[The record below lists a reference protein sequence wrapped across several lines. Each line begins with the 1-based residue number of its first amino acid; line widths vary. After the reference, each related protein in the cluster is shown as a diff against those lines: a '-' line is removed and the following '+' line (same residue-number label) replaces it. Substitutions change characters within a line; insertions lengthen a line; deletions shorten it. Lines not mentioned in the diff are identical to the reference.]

1 MNNKLK
7 LFIYRKSELI
17 RQNKT
22 QLRHFLPDQIGG
34 GKKLKV
40 IYNYYEYIFNEAIDK
55 NYYVLYSKDEFE
67 CVAFIIDKENNSWY
81 W

>member
-1 MNNKLK
+1 MDIKLK

-22 QLRHFLPDQIGG
+22 QLRHFLADQIGG

-40 IYNYYEYIFNEAIDK
+40 IIHH
-55 NYYVLYSKDEFE
+55 V
-67 CVAFIIDKENNSWY
+67 
-81 W
+81 

>member
-1 MNNKLK
+1 MDNKLK

-22 QLRHFLPDQIGG
+22 QLRHFLVDQIGG

-40 IYNYYEYIFNEAIDK
+40 IYNDHEYVFNEAMDK
-55 NYYVLYSKDEFE
+55 NYY
-67 CVAFIIDKENNSWY
+67 I
-81 W
+81 